1 MFPFRL
7 HEKIDSIIHRSY
19 VDVMSVSRL
28 LDNSPKSGFSKEVIL
43 ERKLTS
49 DMSV

>member
-1 MFPFRL
+1 MFPLRL

-28 LDNSPKSGFSKEVIL
+28 LGNSLNLRFIKKSF
-43 ERKLTS
+43 
-49 DMSV
+49 

>member
-28 LDNSPKSGFSKEVIL
+28 LDNSLNLRFSNE
-43 ERKLTS
+43 S
-49 DMSV
+49 